1 MLSGAFPMVYLMTK
15 FLDRPMT
22 AIGARIGLSPKGA
35 TGLLAASANI
45 LAMFR
50 LIGEMPPRDKVLVIA
65 FAVCGAFMFGDHL
78 AFSANF
84 QPTIILPLLIGKLV
98 GGICGL
104 AFAAKL
110 STVGLRA
117 AVR

>member
-1 MLSGAFPMVYLMTK
+1 
-15 FLDRPMT
+15 
-22 AIGARIGLSPKGA
+22 
-35 TGLLAASANI
+35 
-45 LAMFR
+45 MFR
-50 LIGEMPPRDKVLVIA
+50 LIGDMPPRDKVLVIA

-84 QPTIILPLLIGKLV
+84 QPTIILPLLLGKLT

-110 STVGLRA
+110 STAGLRV